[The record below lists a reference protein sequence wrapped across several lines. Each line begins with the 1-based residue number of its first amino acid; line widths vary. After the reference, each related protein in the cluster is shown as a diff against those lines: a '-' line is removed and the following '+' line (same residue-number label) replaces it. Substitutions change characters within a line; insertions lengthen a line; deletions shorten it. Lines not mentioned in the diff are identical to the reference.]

1 MVHSLTYSLQ
11 PEQLKGFTRS
21 SFRRPLAGENMFNLV
36 NDCSDLRPDYPEPES
51 KDLNYQMP
59 FMDVCAEDVCLKIYK
74 KKTDFKFLNH

>member
-1 MVHSLTYSLQ
+1 
-11 PEQLKGFTRS
+11 
-21 SFRRPLAGENMFNLV
+21 MFNLV